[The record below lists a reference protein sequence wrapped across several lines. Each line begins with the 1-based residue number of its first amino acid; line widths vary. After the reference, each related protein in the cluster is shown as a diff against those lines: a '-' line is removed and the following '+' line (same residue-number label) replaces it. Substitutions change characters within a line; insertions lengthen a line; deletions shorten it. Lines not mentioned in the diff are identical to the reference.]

1 MKENKEESICRA
13 LPHARWPTL
22 EKNEVEKKAKKK
34 KTPLLLVNRVRQ
46 RTKFLIYLEETRVVH
61 ARIKIGEELRN
72 GLLVLV

>member
-1 MKENKEESICRA
+1 MRGGQRLKRT
-13 LPHARWPTL
+13 RG
-22 EKNEVEKKAKKK
+22 KKKQKKK

-61 ARIKIGEELRN
+61 ARIKIGEEFRN